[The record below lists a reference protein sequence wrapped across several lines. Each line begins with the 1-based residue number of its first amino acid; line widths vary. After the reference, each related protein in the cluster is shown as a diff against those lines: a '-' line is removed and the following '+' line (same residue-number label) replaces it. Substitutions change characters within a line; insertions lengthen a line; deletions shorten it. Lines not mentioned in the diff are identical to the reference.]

1 MKSILVPTDFSTCSI
16 NAVHY
21 AAELAKYLDAKIVL
35 FHAFH
40 PPVMITEVPDM
51 LSFQE
56 MKDMQI
62 EDLEKLAAELKSQHG
77 ETLLIET
84 VCESGFAV
92 DEIQIY
98 QEANE
103 NDLIVMGMKNVG
115 LFTEKLFGSLTTT
128 LMYKLFCPILSIP
141 ENHTFKPIINIALA
155 TDLIESNPTLIF
167 TNFINFISVFGA
179 HLHVLNVN
187 KNVLEM
193 IESIHSVTEEKYK
206 STFQTISYSTHH
218 LTNENI
224 AAGINEFIKSKEID
238 LVAMIPKKHSFWENL
253 IHEPQTKKIAF
264 HANIPVM
271 ALNVKI

>member
-40 PPVMITEVPDM
+40 TPVMITEVPDM

-62 EDLEKLAAELKSQHG
+62 EDLEILAAELKSQHG
-77 ETLLIET
+77 ETLVIET

-103 NDLIVMGMKNVG
+103 NDLIVMGMKNYG
-115 LFTEKLFGSLTTT
+115 AFSEKVFGSLTTT
-128 LMYKLFCPILSIP
+128 LMYKSVCPILSIP
-141 ENHTFKPIINIALA
+141 ENYIFKPIMNIALA
-155 TDLIESNPTLIF
+155 ADLDDPNPSMIF
-167 TNFINFISVFGA
+167 TEFVSFIKVFSA
-179 HLHVLNVN
+179 NLHIINVS

-193 IESIHSVTEEKYK
+193 IESTHSAAEENYK
-206 STFQTISYSTHH
+206 NAFQKINYSTHH
-218 LTNENI
+218 LKNETI
-224 AAGINEFIKSKEID
+224 AEGINQFIKSKGID

>member
-1 MKSILVPTDFSTCSI
+1 
-16 NAVHY
+16 
-21 AAELAKYLDAKIVL
+21 LDAKIVL

-40 PPVMITEVPDM
+40 TPVMITEVPDM

-62 EDLEKLAAELKSQHG
+62 EDLERLAAELKSQHG
-77 ETLLIET
+77 ETLVIET

-141 ENHTFKPIINIALA
+141 ENYTFKPIINIALA
-155 TDLIESNPTLIF
+155 TDLIESPTLLF

-193 IESIHSVTEEKYK
+193 IESTHSVTEEKYK
-206 STFQTISYSTHH
+206 NTFQTISYSTHH

>member
-40 PPVMITEVPDM
+40 TPVMITEVPDM

-62 EDLEKLAAELKSQHG
+62 EDLEILAAELKSQHG
-77 ETLLIET
+77 ETLVIET

-141 ENHTFKPIINIALA
+141 ENYTFKPIINIALA
-155 TDLIESNPTLIF
+155 TDLIESTNLLF

-193 IESIHSVTEEKYK
+193 IESTHSVTEEKYK
-206 STFQTISYSTHH
+206 NTFQTISYSTHH

>member
-21 AAELAKYLDAKIVL
+21 AAELAKYFDAKIIL

-77 ETLLIET
+77 ETLVIET

-141 ENHTFKPIINIALA
+141 ENYTFKPIINIALA
-155 TDLIESNPTLIF
+155 ADLKESKPTLIF

-193 IESIHSVTEEKYK
+193 IKSTHSVTEEKYK
-206 STFQTISYSTHH
+206 NTFQTISYSTHH